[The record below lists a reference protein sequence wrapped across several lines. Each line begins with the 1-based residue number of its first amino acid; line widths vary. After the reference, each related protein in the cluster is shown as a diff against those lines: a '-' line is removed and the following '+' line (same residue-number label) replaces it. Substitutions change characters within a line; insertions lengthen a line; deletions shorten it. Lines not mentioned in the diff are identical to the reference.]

1 MRPERIVV
9 LQPPFFN
16 QRLGLLQGIEDLAVE
31 PFIPE
36 FTIEA
41 LVVAVFPR
49 TARKAVDQME
59 GFLKSVDQNV
69 DQAPSKVKEG

>member
-1 MRPERIVV
+1 VRPERIVF
-9 LQPPFFN
+9 QPPFFN
-16 QRLGLLQGIEDLAVE
+16 QHLGLLQGIEDLAVE
-31 PFIPE
+31 PVIPE

-41 LVVAVFPR
+41 LVVTVLPG
-49 TARKAVDQME
+49 TTRKAVDQME